1 MYKIEDTKKVIDSY
15 KNGTYG
21 VEDTPYRDY
30 FVEGFNDIEF
40 DNIFDEN
47 DKLQFHIIKYNEN
60 YLIGFDYKYYDW
72 GYLSNLTENNF
83 KEEELMQN
91 FNSYDYN
98 KKLLENFKENEIEDV
113 IKYLS
118 CEDCIVWLYAK
129 QENLDKM
136 ITKLKDFLIE
146 NKIITGVKDND

>member
-60 YLIGFDYKYYDW
+60 YLIGFDYKDYDW
-72 GYLSNLTENNF
+72 GYWSNLVENHF

-98 KKLLENFKENEIEDV
+98 KKLFENFTEDQREDIIE
-113 IKYLS
+113 YFS
-118 CEDCIVWLYAK
+118 CDNCIVWLYAK
-129 QENLDKM
+129 QENLNTM
-136 ITKLKDFLIE
+136 ITKLKDFLLE
-146 NKIITGVKDND
+146 SKLITGVKDND